1 MHLYTAAT
9 ELSDGTGLIM
19 QVPLQLNNAAL
30 VYSWHGALEDGT
42 GLIMQVPLQLNNAAL
57 LYRCHGALRWD
68 RSDYAGS
75 TAAQ

>member
-1 MHLYTAAT
+1 M

-30 VYSWHGALEDGT
+30 VYSYHRVLG
-42 GLIMQVPLQLNNAAL
+42 
-57 LYRCHGALRWD
+57 RD
-68 RSDYAGS
+68 RSDYTGS